1 MPKDKEC
8 MFLLIDVQW
17 IKIWM
22 IYMNKLFGK
31 SLQDV
36 NNYTFA
42 VSEAEI
48 FWLEGSEKSN
58 L

>member
-1 MPKDKEC
+1 
-8 MFLLIDVQW
+8 MFLLVDVQW

-42 VSEAEI
+42 VSEVEI

>member
-1 MPKDKEC
+1 
-8 MFLLIDVQW
+8 
-17 IKIWM
+17 M

-36 NNYTFA
+36 NNYTFG
-42 VSEAEI
+42 VSEVEI

>member
-42 VSEAEI
+42 VSEVEI